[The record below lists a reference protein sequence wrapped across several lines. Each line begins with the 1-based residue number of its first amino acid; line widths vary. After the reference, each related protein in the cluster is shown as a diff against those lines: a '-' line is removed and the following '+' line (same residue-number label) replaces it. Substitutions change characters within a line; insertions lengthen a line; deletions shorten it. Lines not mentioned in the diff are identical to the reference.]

1 MQAPKLFD
9 DVAKLANGAVGTLVG
24 MRTEVEAL
32 VRQTMSRQL
41 DKMDLVSREEF
52 EVVKAMAEKARM
64 ENDALKARLD
74 ALEQQISQK

>member
-32 VRQTMSRQL
+32 VRQSMSRQL

-52 EVVKAMAEKARM
+52 EVVKSMAEKARM
-64 ENDALKARLD
+64 KNDDLKARLE